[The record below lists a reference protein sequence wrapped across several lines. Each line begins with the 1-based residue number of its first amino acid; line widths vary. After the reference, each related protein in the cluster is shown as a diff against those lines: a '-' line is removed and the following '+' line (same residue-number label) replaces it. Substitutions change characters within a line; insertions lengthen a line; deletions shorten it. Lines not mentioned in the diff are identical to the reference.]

1 MVRHIPQKPRGK
13 HRKRERKLILLAVEG
28 RRNRTETGYFNQFNR
43 EQKEYRINFVS
54 CNETDP
60 IHLVKK
66 AETAWQSEKCDAELQ
81 SEKCD
86 AEFGDLV
93 YCVFDTDTDP
103 IKQREIDEAIR
114 QAGHSNV
121 EIVLSNPCLEVW
133 FILHFGY
140 TSKQFQSNEEV
151 LRELRKNIPDYEK
164 ISESMKSI
172 SRNGPM
178 RSTMDSAKERRRR
191 CDDKVNLK
199 CRN

>member
-28 RRNRTETGYFNQFNR
+28 RRNKTEIGYFRQFNR

-66 AETAWQSEKCDAELQ
+66 AETAWQSEKCDAE
-81 SEKCD
+81 
-86 AEFGDLV
+86 FGDLV
-93 YCVFDTDTDP
+93 
-103 IKQREIDEAIR
+103 
-114 QAGHSNV
+114 
-121 EIVLSNPCLEVW
+121 LW

-164 ISESMKSI
+164 
-172 SRNGPM
+172 
-178 RSTMDSAKERRRR
+178 SADVFSCVQDKTEKAIQNAKRLEQFHAENQDRRGIECNPGTEVYKIVEKLIFYQRKDR
-191 CDDKVNLK
+191 LK
-199 CRN
+199 RGKTS